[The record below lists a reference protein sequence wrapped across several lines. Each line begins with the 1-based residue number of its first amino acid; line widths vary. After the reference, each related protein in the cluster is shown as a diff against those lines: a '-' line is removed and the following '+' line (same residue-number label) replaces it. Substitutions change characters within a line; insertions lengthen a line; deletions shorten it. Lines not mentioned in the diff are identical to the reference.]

1 MNSQSGVYLH
11 IPFCASR
18 CHYCNFATGGYE
30 ENLAQKYVEAI
41 CTEIQKANIAEAM
54 QQIDTIYFGGGTPS
68 TLTIPQFESILD
80 QCKSKFVLDP
90 KIEITAEANP
100 GSLTLEYLS
109 HLRTIGINRL
119 SIGVQSFLDR
129 ELEMIGRGHVA
140 DDARSAV
147 KMARQAGFTNLS
159 LDLIAGLPEQSIET
173 WRDNISSAM
182 ALEPEHLSV
191 YLLELYQ
198 DAPLMYR
205 IKRGELQAID
215 DELTVQMYYELVDA
229 AEKNGYVHY
238 ELSNWAKPGFESRHN
253 LKYWNGALY
262 HAFGMSAAGY
272 DGNSRWSN
280 IRNLNHYLER
290 IEKAESVI
298 DETTELTLEDQQSEA
313 IFLRLRLKDGVNL
326 AHYSE
331 AFGVDIKSK
340 YETEI
345 ERLVDAGVL
354 EFSGDSMMIS
364 RRGKVLANE
373 VFEAFI

>member
-30 ENLAQKYVEAI
+30 ANLAQKYVAAL
-41 CTEIQKANIAEAM
+41 CAEISKAEYANEMKAV
-54 QQIDTIYFGGGTPS
+54 DTIYFGGGTPS
-68 TLTIPQFESILD
+68 TLTIPQFQEILD
-80 QCKSKFVLDP
+80 TCQMRFD
-90 KIEITAEANP
+90 IDANAEITAEANP
-100 GSLTLEYLS
+100 GSLTTEYLTG
-109 HLRTIGINRL
+109 LRRLGINRL

-147 KMARQAGFTNLS
+147 KMARQAGFKNLS

-173 WRDNISSAM
+173 WRNNINSAM
-182 ALEPEHLSV
+182 ELEPEHLSV

-198 DAPLMYR
+198 DAPLMHR

-229 AEKNGYVHY
+229 AEKNGYVQY

-272 DGNSRWSN
+272 NGIARWSN
-280 IRNLNHYLER
+280 IRNINHYIER
-290 IEKAESVI
+290 IEKSESVI
-298 DETTELTLEDQQSEA
+298 AENIELSVEDHQSEA

-331 AFGVDIKSK
+331 AFGIDIKSK

-345 ERLVDAGVL
+345 ERLLDAGVL
-354 EFSGDSMMIS
+354 EFSGNSMKIS

>member
-1 MNSQSGVYLH
+1 MSSQSGVYLH

-41 CTEIQKANIAEAM
+41 CQEIGSAKFTGEMRNV
-54 QQIDTIYFGGGTPS
+54 DTIYFGGGTPS
-68 TLTIPQFESILD
+68 TLTIAQFQSILD
-80 QCKSKFVLDP
+80 QCKNRFQIAP
-90 KIEITAEANP
+90 EAEITAEANP
-100 GSLTLEYLS
+100 GSLTLEYLTQL
-109 HLRTIGINRL
+109 HRLGVNRL

-147 KMARQAGFTNLS
+147 KMARVAGFKNLS

-173 WRDNISSAM
+173 WRNNLQSAM
-182 ALEPEHLSV
+182 ELEPEHLSV

-198 DAPLMYR
+198 DAPLLHR

-215 DELTVQMYYELVDA
+215 DDLTVQMYYELVDL
-229 AEKNGYVHY
+229 AEQNGYEQY

-272 DGNSRWSN
+272 DGNQRWSN
-280 IRNLNHYLER
+280 TRNLKEYIDR
-290 IEKAESVI
+290 IEKSESVI
-298 DETTELTLEDQQSEA
+298 GETTALTAEDLKSEA
-313 IFLRLRLKDGVNL
+313 IFLQLRLKEGVNL
-326 AHYSE
+326 VEYSDQY
-331 AFGVDIKSK
+331 GVDLKSK
-340 YETEI
+340 YAPEI

-354 EFSGDSMMIS
+354 EFSGDSMRIS

-373 VFEAFI
+373 VFVAFI

>member
-30 ENLAQKYVEAI
+30 ANLAQNYVAAL
-41 CTEIQKANIAEAM
+41 CTEISKAEFKHEM
-54 QQIDTIYFGGGTPS
+54 KSVDTIYFGGGTPS
-68 TLTIPQFESILD
+68 TLTIPQFQEILD
-80 QCKSKFVLDP
+80 TCRMRFDIDSRA
-90 KIEITAEANP
+90 EITAEANP
-100 GSLTLEYLS
+100 GSLTTEYLTE
-109 HLRTIGINRL
+109 LCRLGINRL

-147 KMARQAGFTNLS
+147 KMARQAGFKNLS

-173 WRDNISSAM
+173 WRNNINSAM
-182 ALEPEHLSV
+182 ELQPEHLSV

-198 DAPLMYR
+198 DAPLMHR

-215 DELTVQMYYELVDA
+215 DELTVQMYYELVEA
-229 AEKNGYVHY
+229 AEKNGYVQY
-238 ELSNWAKPGFESRHN
+238 ELSIWAKPGFESRHN

-272 DGNSRWSN
+272 NGNARWSN
-280 IRNLNHYLER
+280 IRNINHYIER
-290 IEKAESVI
+290 IEKSESVI
-298 DETTELTLEDQQSEA
+298 AENIELSLEDHQSEA

-331 AFGVDIKSK
+331 EFGIDIKSK
-340 YETEI
+340 YESEI
-345 ERLVDAGVL
+345 ERLLDAGVL
-354 EFSGDSMMIS
+354 EFSGNSMKIS

>member
-30 ENLAQKYVEAI
+30 ENLAQKYVDAL
-41 CTEIQKANIAEAM
+41 CVEIQQATVSEAM
-54 QQIDTIYFGGGTPS
+54 REIDTIYFGGGTPS
-68 TLTIPQFESILD
+68 TLTIQQFQDILN
-80 QCKSKFVLDP
+80 QCKSRFALDP

-100 GSLTLEYLS
+100 GSLTTEYLS
-109 HLRTIGINRL
+109 QLHSIGINRL

-147 KMARQAGFTNLS
+147 KMARQAGFKNLS

-173 WRDNISSAM
+173 WRNNINSAM
-182 ALEPEHLSV
+182 ELEPEHLSV

-198 DAPLMYR
+198 DAPLMHR

-229 AEKNGYVHY
+229 AEQNGYVQY

-272 DGNSRWSN
+272 NGNARWSN
-280 IRNLNHYLER
+280 IRNINHYIER
-290 IEKAESVI
+290 IEKSESVI
-298 DETTELTLEDQQSEA
+298 AENIELSLEDHQSEE

-331 AFGVDIKSK
+331 AFGIDIKSK

-345 ERLVDAGVL
+345 ERLLDAGVL
-354 EFSGDSMMIS
+354 EFSGDSMRIS

>member
-1 MNSQSGVYLH
+1 MSSQSGVYLH

-30 ENLAQKYVEAI
+30 ENLAQKYVEAL
-41 CTEIQKANIAEAM
+41 CAEIQQAEVSEDM
-54 QQIDTIYFGGGTPS
+54 KSVDTIYFGGGTPS
-68 TLTIPQFESILD
+68 TLTIPQFQAIL
-80 QCKSKFVLDP
+80 QKCRTRFELDP
-90 KIEITAEANP
+90 QIEITAEANP
-100 GSLTLEYLS
+100 GSLTQEYLAEL
-109 HLRTIGINRL
+109 LRIGINRL

-147 KMARQAGFTNLS
+147 KMARQAGFQNLS
-159 LDLIAGLPEQSIET
+159 LDLIAGLPEQSIAT
-173 WRDNISSAM
+173 WRSNINSALE
-182 ALEPEHLSV
+182 LEPEHLSV

-198 DAPLMYR
+198 DAPLMHR
-205 IKRGELQAID
+205 IKRGELTAID

-229 AEKNGYVHY
+229 AEQNGYVHY

-272 DGNSRWSN
+272 NGATRWSN
-280 IRNLNHYLER
+280 IRNLNHYIER
-290 IEKAESVI
+290 IEKSESVI
-298 DETTELTLEDQQSEA
+298 GETTELTLEDQQSEA
-313 IFLRLRLKDGVNL
+313 IFLRLRLKDGVNV
-326 AHYSE
+326 AHYSDE
-331 AFGVDIKSK
+331 FGVDIKSK

-354 EFSGDSMMIS
+354 EFSGDSMKIS